1 MVNKMLATIRKTTD
15 EQFLGAIRILLGMIF
30 LSTGL
35 MKFLVPMLWVAWS
48 GQLAQARIPFPTLNL
63 YFVPMAEMLIGVLL
77 LLGVFARLGA
87 LVAIPMMI
95 VATYVHIVVTDPNL
109 FPLQPEEPFIP
120 IVVLALS
127 GYVLWRGAGSWSLD
141 LISSRR
147 RKT

>member
-1 MVNKMLATIRKTTD
+1 MVNNVVRTIRRTANEKL
-15 EQFLGAIRILLGMIF
+15 LGATRILLGVIF
-30 LSTGL
+30 ISTGS
-35 MKFLVPMLWVAWS
+35 MKFLVPMLWEAWS
-48 GQLAQARIPFPTLNL
+48 GQLARAGIPFQTLNL
-63 YFVPMAEMLIGVLL
+63 YFVPVAEMLIGVLL

-95 VATYVHIVVTDPNL
+95 VATYVHVVVNDPNL

-141 LISSRR
+141 LISTRR
-147 RKT
+147 QPN